1 VFALA
6 HRLVG
11 ICCAQAEKLLR
22 RKLKN
27 GAMKKPCN
35 NPQQTAPEELYEG
48 EGHRRPLSQ
57 HQASEVAERGRPQE
71 ALRRSEERYRRIV
84 ETTHEGIWIA
94 DLNGI
99 TTFVNPQMSR
109 MLGSTPERMIGRP
122 VFDFVFEED
131 RTLVRQHFAEFL
143 QQPGGKRVEERLRR
157 SDGTELW
164 AVAAASVL
172 LDAHSQLVS
181 FLGMFT
187 DITDHKRAEEGLR
200 KSEARLQLQ
209 INRMPIAHILWNSQF
224 RVLSWNPAAERMFGY
239 TEQEALGKHPY
250 DLIVS
255 RAVQP
260 EVDEIWRR
268 LLQGD
273 TTAHSVNANLTKEGR
288 TIICQWSNTP
298 IRESDGTVVGVL
310 SMAQDIT
317 KRVRAEE
324 ALRDA
329 QHRLEMR
336 VQERTAE
343 LQASNQALAESGE
356 KYRRLF
362 ETISDAAFVF
372 EAASRKFVEVN
383 GAALRLYGYN
393 REEFLQLTHSAI
405 TAEPEDSEATIQL
418 TLAGVA
424 PRIPL
429 RYHKKKDGTIFP
441 VEISASTF
449 TLTGRPM
456 VCGIIRDITAR
467 KQADEALRRR
477 EQELAD
483 FFAESPLGL
492 LWVGPDGRILRVNQ
506 AELELLG
513 RTGDEVFGQHVS
525 ELHMDAKAAADLLS
539 RLARK
544 QTVQN
549 QRARLRHK
557 DGTQREVLIDANG
570 LWEQER
576 LVYSRWFTRDIT
588 RRVELERE
596 ILAISEREQRRLG
609 HDLHDDLCQQLA
621 GIEFLT
627 QRLASDTATRA
638 AVRAR
643 AKEIAQMV
651 QRAMTQTR
659 ELARGLSPVRLEAE
673 GLTDALRELAMGTRK
688 VFGCDCRFRCD
699 PPVLV
704 PDHTV
709 AFHLYRIAQEAAS
722 NAIKH
727 GKAQRIDIG
736 LTALGRSVTLAVKD
750 NGTGIPSKLP
760 RRKSMGL
767 RIMRYR
773 AEAIGGVL
781 VVEPGPGGGTRVVC
795 TVAEGL
801 LPPETRNAK

>member
-1 VFALA
+1 MRKHSHNPQEVTPERLHAGQEH
-6 HRLVG
+6 HRLRSLTDIAG
-11 ICCAQAEKLLR
+11 
-22 RKLKN
+22 
-27 GAMKKPCN
+27 
-35 NPQQTAPEELYEG
+35 
-48 EGHRRPLSQ
+48 
-57 HQASEVAERGRPQE
+57 RGCTEE
-71 ALRRSEERYRRIV
+71 ALQPSEERCRQIV
-84 ETTHEGIWIA
+84 ETTHEGIWMA

-109 MLGSTPERMIGRP
+109 MLGSTPEQMIGRP

-131 RTLVRQHFAEFL
+131 CVVIRQHFAEFL
-143 QQPGGKRVEERLRR
+143 QQPLGKRVEERLRR
-157 SDGTELW
+157 SDGDELW
-164 AVAAASVL
+164 GLVAASVV
-172 LDAHSQLVS
+172 LDARNQPVG

-187 DITDHKRAEEGLR
+187 DVTDLKRTEQSLR
-200 KSEARLQLQ
+200 RSEARLKLQ
-209 INRMPIAHILWNSQF
+209 INRMPIAHILWNSRFQVF
-224 RVLSWNPAAERMFGY
+224 SWNPAAESMFGY

-260 EVDEIWRR
+260 QVDAIWQR

-273 TTAHSVNANLTKEGR
+273 TSAHSVNANLTKEGR
-288 TIICQWSNTP
+288 SIICQWSNTP
-298 IRESDGTVVGVL
+298 LKESDGTVVGVL
-310 SMAQDIT
+310 SMAEDIT
-317 KRVRAEE
+317 ERVRAEG
-324 ALRDA
+324 ALREA
-329 QHRLEMR
+329 QQKLEMR

-343 LQASNQALAESGE
+343 LRASNQALAESEE

-362 ETISDAAFVF
+362 ETVSDAAFVF
-372 EAASRKFVEVN
+372 EAESRQFVEVN
-383 GAALRLYGYN
+383 EAALRLYGYS
-393 REEFLQLTHSAI
+393 RGEFLELTHSAI

-449 TLTGRPM
+449 TLKGRAM
-456 VCGIIRDITAR
+456 ACGIIRDITAR
-467 KQADEALRRR
+467 KQAEDALRRR

-513 RTGDEVFGQHVS
+513 RTGDEISGRHVS
-525 ELHMDAKAAADLLS
+525 ELHVDAKAAADVLN
-539 RLARK
+539 RVAKR

-549 QRARLRHK
+549 YRARLRHK
-557 DGTQREVLIDANG
+557 DGTPREALIDANG

-576 LVYSRWFTRDIT
+576 LVHSRWFTRDIT

-621 GIEFLT
+621 GIEFLS
-627 QRLASDTATRA
+627 QRLASDLA
-638 AVRAR
+638 ARSAASAPH

-659 ELARGLSPVRLEAE
+659 ELARGLSPVRLEVE
-673 GLTDALRELAMGTRK
+673 GLTDALHELAAGTKK

-709 AFHLYRIAQEAAS
+709 AIHLYRIAQEAVT
-722 NAIKH
+722 NALKH
-727 GKAQRIDIG
+727 GQARRIEIG
-736 LTALGRSVTLAVKD
+736 LTAKGRSITLAVKD
-750 NGTGIPSKLP
+750 NGTGIPRKLP
-760 RRKSMGL
+760 KRKGMGL

-773 AEAIGGVL
+773 AEVIGGALL
-781 VVEPGPGGGTRVVC
+781 VDPVRGGGTRVLC
-795 TVAEGL
+795 TVTEEL
-801 LPPETRNAK
+801 LAPEARNAK